1 MVHMCLLVLV
11 VYCNKYV
18 IMIIASHSMHVSI
31 KLILYNN
38 LLQDVSYNLE
48 IPAMKGKSLPAI
60 TVFSKALQYM
70 REIVVRDLNKEI
82 DFPGRRILW
91 ILTVPAIWSHAAR
104 QLMRKAAVK
113 VKLYTYK
120 PYSFALNNLII
131 NIINYNS
138 SYLIV

>member
-1 MVHMCLLVLV
+1 MYGTYVSLSVSGILQQV
-11 VYCNKYV
+11 CNN
-18 IMIIASHSMHVSI
+18 IASHSMHVPI
-31 KLILYNN
+31 KLYNN
-38 LLQDVSYNLE
+38 FLQDVSYNLE

-82 DFPGRRILW
+82 DFPSRRILW

-113 VKLYTYK
+113 VDLYTYK

-131 NIINYNS
+131 DIINYNS

>member
-1 MVHMCLLVLV
+1 MTMPLRIAWYMYGTYVSLSVSGILQQV
-11 VYCNKYV
+11 CNN
-18 IMIIASHSMHVSI
+18 IASHSMYVPI

-38 LLQDVSYNLE
+38 FLQDVSYNLE

-113 VKLYTYK
+113 VDLYT
-120 PYSFALNNLII
+120 
-131 NIINYNS
+131 
-138 SYLIV
+138 